1 MSRYGYLSLGA
12 GRYRERFGLS
22 FEDVAVGMRISH
34 RPGIDIS
41 QQDNQDE
48 ALDLINNAH
57 LHYDSHYASKTEW
70 GSPLFVS
77 TITTQRLFG
86 MISRSW
92 YRRRSILEIESIA
105 LTKPLFG
112 GDTLYARTT
121 VLSTEAGS
129 DTDVGVVRLQ
139 IDGQNREGEMIAC
152 MICQVEIYRAG
163 RHPEDVAD
171 QDIAEQE
178 RFSLYHEGPDAALV
192 EQTGLWFDDLVEGE
206 VFVHWPGRTISAE
219 ESRTHALRS
228 LEINPRWHDA
238 AYLARQPRIEPA
250 VFEPLVIG
258 VVTALTTRTMGR
270 VVANLGWT
278 NIRLPQPVRPGQ
290 TLYAE
295 STIGELRP
303 SRSRP
308 DQGLAKVETRAFDE
322 NGALVCSYQR
332 ALLIYRRSMGPY
344 DKAGY

>member
-1 MSRYGYLSLGA
+1 MSRYGYLSLGSD
-12 GRYRERFGLS
+12 RYQERFGLS
-22 FEDVAVGMRISH
+22 FEDVTVGMRICH
-34 RPGIDIS
+34 RPGIDIT

-48 ALDLINNAH
+48 ALDLNNNAH

-77 TITTQRLFG
+77 TITIQRLFG

-92 YRRRSILEIESIA
+92 YRRRAITEIESIA
-105 LTKPLFG
+105 LTRSVFG
-112 GDTLYARTT
+112 GDTLYAQTT
-121 VLSTEAGS
+121 VHAVAAGS
-129 DTDVGVVRLQ
+129 DQDVGSVRLE
-139 IDGQNREGEMIAC
+139 IEGQNREGEVVAR
-152 MICQVEIYRAG
+152 MICTVEIYRGG
-163 RHPEDVAD
+163 RHPEDLAD
-171 QDIAEQE
+171 REIAAQD
-178 RFSLYHEGPDAALV
+178 RFSLYHEGPEGALV
-192 EQTGLWFDDLVEGE
+192 EQTGLWFEDLVEGE
-206 VFVHWPGRTISAE
+206 TFVHWPGHSISAE

-238 AYLARQPRIEPA
+238 AYLARHPDIQPA

-295 STIGELRP
+295 STIGQLRP
-303 SRSRP
+303 SKSRP
-308 DQGLAKVETRAFDE
+308 DQGLAKVATRAFDE
-322 NGALVCSYQR
+322 TGALVCSYER
-332 ALLIYRRSMGPY
+332 TLLIYRRGMGPY
-344 DKAGY
+344 DRAGY

>member
-1 MSRYGYLSLGA
+1 MSKYGYLSLGG
-12 GRYRERFGLS
+12 GRYQERFGLS
-22 FEDVAVGMRISH
+22 FEDVTVGMRICH

-48 ALDLINNAH
+48 ALDLSNNAH

-77 TITTQRLFG
+77 TITIQRLVG

-92 YRRRSILEIESIA
+92 YRRRAITEIESIA

-112 GDTLYARTT
+112 GDTLYAQTT
-121 VLSTEAGS
+121 VMAVDAGS
-129 DTDVGVVRLQ
+129 DMDVGIVRMA
-139 IDGQNREGEMIAC
+139 IEGQNREGEVVARI
-152 MICQVEIYRAG
+152 ICKLEIYRG
-163 RHPEDVAD
+163 GKHPEDIAD
-171 QDIAEQE
+171 REIAEQE
-178 RFSLYHEGPDAALV
+178 RFSLYHAGPEGSLV

-206 VFVHWPGRTISAE
+206 IFVHWPGHTISAE
-219 ESRTHALRS
+219 ENRTHALRS
-228 LEINPRWHDA
+228 LEINPRWHDS
-238 AYLARQPRIEPA
+238 AYLARLPGIEPA

-322 NGALVCSYQR
+322 TGALVCRYER
-332 ALLIYRRSMGPY
+332 ALLIYRRGMGPY
-344 DKAGY
+344 GLAGY

>member
-12 GRYRERFGLS
+12 GRFRERFGLS
-22 FEDVAVGMRISH
+22 FEDITVGMRISH

-48 ALDLINNAH
+48 ALDLTNNAH
-57 LHYDSHYASKTEW
+57 LHFDSHYASKTEW

-77 TITTQRLFG
+77 TITIQRLFG

-92 YRRRSILEIESIA
+92 YRRRAIIGIENIA

-112 GDTLYARTT
+112 GDTLYAQTT
-121 VLSTEAGS
+121 VLSVESGA
-129 DTDVGVVRLQ
+129 DQDVGIVRLE
-139 IDGQNREGEMIAC
+139 IEGHNREAEVIAR
-152 MICQVEIYRAG
+152 MICAVEIYRAG
-163 RHPEDVAD
+163 RHPEDRAD
-171 QDIAEQE
+171 LEIAEQQ
-178 RFSLYHEGPDAALV
+178 RFCLYHEGPEGALV
-192 EQTGLWFDDLVEGE
+192 EQTGIWFEDMVEGE
-206 VFVHWPGRTISAE
+206 TFVHWPGHTISAE
-219 ESRTHALRS
+219 ASRTHALRS
-228 LEINPRWHDA
+228 LEINPRWHDT
-238 AYLARQPRIEPA
+238 AYLASHPLIAPA

-295 STIGELRP
+295 STILALRP

-322 NGALVCSYQR
+322 TGALVCSYER
-332 ALLIYRRSMGPY
+332 DLLIYRRDMGPY
-344 DKAGY
+344 SAAGY